1 MNTPNILVTG
11 ASGFIGRHL
20 CRTLLA
26 EGLRVLAVSRSAN
39 HPSLAEFGDNP
50 RFSPLQGN
58 LQDRDFAESI
68 FRNNEISSVFH
79 FAVERFA
86 SDRAGGQLAD
96 LSATNAWKT
105 NVLGTRNLLSAAA
118 GHPVQA
124 WIQGSAM
131 LVYDLDNPGALPVP
145 ESRRGNPAE
154 PNGLSVLMAEELC
167 RYEARCHRRP
177 TLLLRFPG
185 VFGPGKSGGI
195 VARLLEFFAGEN
207 GGRFHVPGNRSADFL
222 YVHDAVR
229 AAMLARAYLLE
240 PSAPGTEKTFGEC
253 LHIGGGAE
261 VPLVEVAVL
270 LREITGSQRSP
281 QIVWDAPPRR
291 FYLDSTRAAT
301 VLGFQARP
309 LAETLREFYQRE
321 FQRQKGA

>member
-118 GHPVQA
+118 GHPV
-124 WIQGSAM
+124 
-131 LVYDLDNPGALPVP
+131 
-145 ESRRGNPAE
+145 
-154 PNGLSVLMAEELC
+154 
-167 RYEARCHRRP
+167 
-177 TLLLRFPG
+177 
-185 VFGPGKSGGI
+185 
-195 VARLLEFFAGEN
+195 
-207 GGRFHVPGNRSADFL
+207 
-222 YVHDAVR
+222 
-229 AAMLARAYLLE
+229 
-240 PSAPGTEKTFGEC
+240 
-253 LHIGGGAE
+253 
-261 VPLVEVAVL
+261 
-270 LREITGSQRSP
+270 
-281 QIVWDAPPRR
+281 
-291 FYLDSTRAAT
+291 
-301 VLGFQARP
+301 
-309 LAETLREFYQRE
+309 
-321 FQRQKGA
+321 